1 MTAEC
6 RGVTFPRRKKSDYFM
21 WKWVDVLGSGHL
33 VSRAATSRAVERQD
47 VDRGKPDI
55 KELPDR
61 LFSLL
66 ESRSSLTEWPSTGRA
81 KREVQR

>member
-1 MTAEC
+1 M
-6 RGVTFPRRKKSDYFM
+6 
-21 WKWVDVLGSGHL
+21 GHL

-47 VDRGKPDI
+47 VDRGKPDSN
-55 KELPDR
+55 ELPDR

-81 KREVQR
+81 KRGSEMDRLEERMTCLSWEETKD